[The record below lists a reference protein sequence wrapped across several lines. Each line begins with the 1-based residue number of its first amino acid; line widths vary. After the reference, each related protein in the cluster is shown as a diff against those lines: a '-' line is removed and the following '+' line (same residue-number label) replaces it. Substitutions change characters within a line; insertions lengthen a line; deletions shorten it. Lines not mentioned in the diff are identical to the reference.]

1 MGLRGLVRAMSRNL
15 DDYVDVATRVAQF
28 YKQHPEGAIRS
39 EVYFDDGKVVRVRG
53 SVYRKVTDEHPS
65 GVGHAEEVRGSGPVN
80 KTSALENCETSAWG
94 RALAAAGLE
103 VRKGIASREEIEQ
116 AKAEE
121 NRQATTNGN
130 VAEHLAA
137 SVDLSIVKGI
147 REKLADSDISA
158 DEVGLLLVAVG
169 VEDIALATLLTEEK
183 ITRGEAKHAASL
195 LTDEQAQAVLAA
207 VDTRGQP

>member
-1 MGLRGLVRAMSRNL
+1 MSRSL

-137 SVDLSIVKGI
+137 SVAPMGEKAQASLTALHEQFVEGDGDLQ
-147 REKLADSDISA
+147 RLNLKLAEIGA
-158 DEVGLLLVAVG
+158 DTFA
-169 VEDIALATLLTEEK
+169 DALELDRQ
-183 ITRGEAKHAASL
+183 RGK
-195 LTDEQAQAVLAA
+195 QLADFLRA
-207 VDTRGQP
+207 EMA